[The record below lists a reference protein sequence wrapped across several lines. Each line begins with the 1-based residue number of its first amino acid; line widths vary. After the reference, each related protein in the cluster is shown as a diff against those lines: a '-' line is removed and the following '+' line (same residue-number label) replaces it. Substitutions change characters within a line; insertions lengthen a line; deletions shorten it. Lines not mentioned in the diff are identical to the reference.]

1 MHEQLMQ
8 TYADIMASLAQLP
21 DDIAGYQS
29 DLTDA
34 KLRKVEVERE
44 LDRQDAALINAAGG
58 YKGLGS
64 NEKER
69 ELALDGL
76 RAKSNQ
82 WQGVNG
88 ELSTLTRTVAEMTDE
103 LNAAER
109 QYGAVC
115 YMARMHAA
123 LLTYLGSAGPVT
135 PVTLPDFT
143 ALRTNGNGKHGAATV
158 ADAAELGL

>member
-44 LDRQDAALINAAGG
+44 LDRLDATIINTAGG

-69 ELALDGL
+69 ELALDNL
-76 RAKSNQ
+76 RRTYPMWKQ
-82 WQGVNG
+82 LDG

-135 PVTLPDFT
+135 AVTLPDF
-143 ALRTNGNGKHGAATV
+143 AAMRTNGNGKHGAATV